1 MTLFQ
6 MAFDFILYSFVGWVI
21 EVIYHAVTQGKVVNR
36 GMLNGPVCPIYGCG
50 VVGAFL
56 IAKHGAEYAFACE
69 PSELNGFIIFLGGML
84 LCTMIE
90 LVTGALL
97 DTIFHMRWWD
107 YREKPFNLNGYIC
120 LEFSII
126 WGLAMVFVIKV
137 LYPSPG
143 HGFFELVPNML
154 TNIVLILCYIALAAD
169 LVVTVLMIRRMEHR
183 LGELDEVQKMMRAV
197 SDKLSVMIGEGTLGE
212 MQRLDEGRLQ
222 AALAKA
228 ELRDAIS
235 ASEKERMADLAKK
248 KRDLE
253 LMAAKLSKS
262 FTEHEVFGLGRFVS
276 AFPGLKH
283 DRLGS
288 VKKLIA
294 GWLDARHPADNA

>member
-126 WGLAMVFVIKV
+126 WGLAMVFAIKV
-137 LYPSPG
+137 LYPSP
-143 HGFFELVPNML
+143 
-154 TNIVLILCYIALAAD
+154 AD
-169 LVVTVLMIRRMEHR
+169 EHR
-183 LGELDEVQKMMRAV
+183 ADPLLHCAG
-197 SDKLSVMIGEGTLGE
+197 
-212 MQRLDEGRLQ
+212 GRSCGHRPDDT
-222 AALAKA
+222 K
-228 ELRDAIS
+228 DG
-235 ASEKERMADLAKK
+235 AS
-248 KRDLE
+248 
-253 LMAAKLSKS
+253 
-262 FTEHEVFGLGRFVS
+262 LGR
-276 AFPGLKH
+276 A
-283 DRLGS
+283 
-288 VKKLIA
+288 
-294 GWLDARHPADNA
+294 